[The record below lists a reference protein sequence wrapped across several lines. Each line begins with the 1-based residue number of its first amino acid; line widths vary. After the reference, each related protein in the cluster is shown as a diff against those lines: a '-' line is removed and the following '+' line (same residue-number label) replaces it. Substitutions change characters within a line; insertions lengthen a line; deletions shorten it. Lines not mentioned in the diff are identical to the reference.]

1 MQKKYSIHLIAIAVF
16 IIISATFNSPVFSGK
31 AIQQNDI
38 KQYRGSAAEVFKYRE
53 KEDRQILW
61 TNVMFSGMP
70 TYLISVVYS
79 GELLHYVPK
88 TVNGIF
94 NPAVGYLILLMVGFY
109 LLALALK
116 LDPLI
121 GIVGALGYAF
131 SSYFV
136 IVLEA
141 GHNSKIHAMAYLPGI
156 LAGMIWAYRQK
167 KVFTGLAIFTL
178 FTGLELAARHPQ
190 MFYYFLFLAIP
201 YGVWELVQAVKAKA
215 LPGFAKTTAL
225 LIAGALIGVAA
236 NLPYLS
242 NTYNYGKKTIRGKSE
257 LTTNQEDKTEG
268 LDRSYVTSW
277 SYGKAESFSLL
288 VPNFKGGPT
297 GRLGENEEALA
308 AVDARFRQSIAQQ
321 NSYFGDQPF
330 TSGPVYAGAVIC
342 LLAFLALFLRSGS
355 LKYVLVGVGL
365 FTMALA
371 WGNNFEGL
379 TNFFLDNVPFYNK
392 FRAVASMMVIPEII
406 LPLLAILGLATL
418 AKMDG
423 ADWQK
428 EAKLL
433 VGPKLSKQNLFYLGA
448 GILVLF
454 LLLNMA
460 SPSLFNTFLSSQ
472 EAETLPSALADAGFQ
487 QAQADIFISNLE
499 EARITIFKAD
509 VMRSL
514 IFVLLGA
521 GLIFLYQR
529 NVLKKNMLII
539 SMGLL
544 ILLDMFPVNKRYL
557 NEDNFVD
564 AKKLE
569 KNYGILP
576 SAADQQ
582 IMAQYANDPFFRTL
596 NLTVSPFNDA
606 STSFFHYS
614 LGGYHGAK
622 LKIYQEVSETALGAE
637 IEKLTK
643 ALNSQAFSPAVFNS
657 TPVLNMLNT
666 RYFILN
672 PQSQPLENPS
682 RLGNAWLVSNIKEV
696 ADADAEIAALNNFNS
711 AQTAILRANMAAKVG
726 TLGANAGQGSIRLQ
740 SYDPEKMVYNYKGT
754 GENLALFSDIWYPEN
769 WVATIDGEE
778 VEIIRANYILRAL
791 KVPAGQHE
799 IIFEYRDSASGT
811 FNTIAW
817 ISSLLILL
825 GVPALLFLDYRK
837 KASSGEGITA

>member
-16 IIISATFNSPVFSGK
+16 IIVSSIFNAPVFSGK

-38 KQYRGSAAEVFKYRE
+38 KQYRGSAAEVFKYRAE
-53 KEDRQILW
+53 EDRQILW

-70 TYLISVVYS
+70 TYLISVVYT
-79 GELLHYVPK
+79 GELMHYVPK
-88 TVNGIF
+88 TINGIF
-94 NPAVGYLILLMVGFY
+94 HPAVGYLILLMVGFY
-109 LLALALK
+109 LLAMSLK

-131 SSYFV
+131 SSYFM

-141 GHNSKIHAMAYLPGI
+141 GHNSKIHAMAYLPSI

-167 KVFTGLAIFTL
+167 KVLTGLAVFSL
-178 FTGLELAARHPQ
+178 FTGLELTARHPQ

-201 YGVWELVQAVKAKA
+201 YGIWELAQAVKEKA
-215 LPGFAKTTAL
+215 LPGFIKTTVL
-225 LIAGALIGVAA
+225 LLAGALIGVAA

-257 LTTNQEDKTEG
+257 LTSNNEDETEG

-277 SYGKAESFSLL
+277 SYGKAESFSLM

-297 GRLGENEEALA
+297 GQIGANEEALE
-308 AVDARFRQSIAQQ
+308 AVDSRFRQSIAQQ

-342 LLAFLALFLRSGS
+342 LLAFLALFLRAGS

-371 WGNNFEGL
+371 WGKNFEGL

-406 LPLLAILGLATL
+406 LPLLAILGLASIS
-418 AKMDG
+418 KMKSE
-423 ADWQK
+423 DWKQ
-428 EAKLL
+428 EGKLL
-433 VGPKLSKQNLFYLGA
+433 IGTKLSKQNLFYLGS

-454 LLLNMA
+454 LILNLV
-460 SPSLFNTFLSSQ
+460 SPGLFNSFLSSQ
-472 EAETLPSALADAGFQ
+472 EAETLPAALSDAGFQ
-487 QAQADIFISNLE
+487 AAQADLFISNLE
-499 EARITIFKAD
+499 GARISIFKAD

-514 IFVLLGA
+514 LFVLLGS

-544 ILLDMFPVNKRYL
+544 VMADMFPVNKRYL
-557 NEDNFVD
+557 NEENFVD
-564 AKKLE
+564 AEKLE
-569 KNYGILP
+569 KNYGVLP

-606 STSFFHYS
+606 STSFFHFS

-622 LKIYQEVSETALGAE
+622 LKIYQEVVETALGAE
-637 IEKLTK
+637 IDLLSKSLGGK
-643 ALNSQAFSPAVFNS
+643 GFSPALFNN

-672 PQSQPLENPS
+672 PQGQPLQNPS
-682 RLGNAWLVSNIKEV
+682 RLGNAWLVENIQKV
-696 ADADAEIAALNNFNS
+696 ADADAEVAALSNFNS
-711 AQTAILRANMAAKVG
+711 AKTAILRANMAEKVG
-726 TLGANAGQGSIRLQ
+726 SLAANAGQGSISLK
-740 SYDPEKMVYNYKGT
+740 SYDPEKMVYSYNSSS
-754 GENLALFSDIWYPEN
+754 ENLVLFSDIWYPEN
-769 WVATIDGEE
+769 WVATVDNEE

-791 KVPAGQHE
+791 KVPAGEHE
-799 IIFEYRDSASGT
+799 IIFEYRDTASGT
-811 FNTIAW
+811 TNTIAW
-817 ISSLLILL
+817 IGSLLLLL
-825 GVPALLFLDYRK
+825 GAPALIFLDNRK
-837 KASSGEGITA
+837 KDPNGEDITA

>member
-1 MQKKYSIHLIAIAVF
+1 MQKKYSIHLIAIAIF
-16 IIISATFNSPVFSGK
+16 IIVSAIFNAPVFSGK

-53 KEDRQILW
+53 QEDRQILW

-70 TYLISVVYS
+70 TYLISAVYT
-79 GELLHYVPK
+79 GELLRYIPK
-88 TVNGIF
+88 TINGIF
-94 NPAVGYLILLMVGFY
+94 NPAVGYLILLMIGFY
-109 LLALALK
+109 LLALSLK

-121 GIVGALGYAF
+121 GIVGALAYAF
-131 SSYFV
+131 SSYFM

-167 KVFTGLAIFTL
+167 KVLTGLAIFSL
-178 FTGLELAARHPQ
+178 FTGLELTARHPQ

-201 YGVWELVQAVKAKA
+201 YGIWELIQAFKQKA
-215 LPGFAKTTAL
+215 LAGFFKATVL

-257 LTTNQEDKTEG
+257 LTSNAEDKTEG
-268 LDRSYVTSW
+268 LDRSYVTNW

-297 GRLGENEEALA
+297 GRLGANEEALA
-308 AVDARFRQSIAQQ
+308 AVDSRFRQSIAQQ

-342 LLAFLALFLRSGS
+342 LLAFLALFLRPGT
-355 LKYVLVGVGL
+355 LKYVLVLVGL
-365 FTMALA
+365 LTMALA
-371 WGNNFEGL
+371 WGKNWEAL

-392 FRAVASMMVIPEII
+392 FRAVASMMVIPELI
-406 LPLLAILGLATL
+406 LPLLAILGLGTL
-418 AKMDG
+418 TKMNSDDWKQDG
-423 ADWQK
+423 Q
-428 EAKLL
+428 LL
-433 VGPKLSKQNLFYLGA
+433 IGTKVSKQNLFYIA
-448 GILVLF
+448 SGILVLF
-454 LLLNMA
+454 LILNLA
-460 SPSLFNTFLSSQ
+460 SPGLFNSFLSTQ
-472 EAETLPSALADAGFQ
+472 EAETLPGALADAGFQ
-487 QAQADIFISNLE
+487 QAQANLFLTNLE
-499 EARITIFKAD
+499 DARITIFKAD

-521 GLIFLYQR
+521 ALIFLYQR
-529 NVLKKNMLII
+529 KVLQKKMLII

-544 ILLDMFPVNKRYL
+544 ILIDMFPVNKRYL
-557 NEDNFVD
+557 NEENFID
-564 AKKLE
+564 ADKLE
-569 KNYGILP
+569 NNYGTIP
-576 SAADQQ
+576 SAADRQ
-582 IMAQYANDPFFRTL
+582 IMAQYAQDPFFRTL

-622 LKIYQEVSETALGAE
+622 LKIYQEVVETALGAE
-637 IEKLTK
+637 IDLLSKS
-643 ALNSQAFSPAVFNS
+643 LNSQGFSPTVFNN

-672 PQSQPLENPS
+672 PQGQPLENPA
-682 RLGNAWLVSNIKEV
+682 RLGNAWLVENIRKV
-696 ADADAEIAALNNFNS
+696 QDADAEIAALSNFNS
-711 AQTAILRANMAAKVG
+711 KETAILRENMAAKVG
-726 TLGANAGQGSIRLQ
+726 ALPANAGRGAISLK
-740 SYDPEKMVYNYKGT
+740 SYDPEKMVYSYNSSS
-754 GENLALFSDIWYPEN
+754 ENLAIFSDIWYPEN
-769 WVATIDGEE
+769 WLATIDGEE

-799 IIFEYRDSASGT
+799 IVFEYKDSASGT
-811 FNTIAW
+811 SNTIAW
-817 ISSLLILL
+817 IGSLLLL
-825 GVPALLFLDYRK
+825 IGAPALIVLDSRK
-837 KASSGEGITA
+837 KEASGEDTTV